1 MRVSKKLEK
10 FLAMPSGKAER
21 TLRSKLST
29 ILLCAALFT
38 IHCSL
43 FTILCSLFTSC
54 STEDDKIVVQTQHKW
69 VDKKLAV
76 VYPNRNAMTKA
87 QLERTA
93 QWFLDNFQEAQLST
107 DVCVRL
113 HLEWYDELSY
123 NLDALSTQLAND
135 TSVVAIVGPFNSSS
149 LEVFAQ
155 ACQQTEKPL
164 IAPTATS
171 EEVIRRYAVP
181 TKSGTHDVRPFLWSL
196 TESDVAFTEVMM
208 TAYATL
214 MQQFTSFVT
223 PTADVMTPDNVYGKT
238 FFDWAPFQA
247 ENLGI
252 HIADNGQYTSDDDLV
267 KQMKTIINKP
277 LDDLTALFLNSF
289 CVVESLDQLVKVVAM
304 RREWYIDDHGYRKY
318 YDLPEDTPAD
328 DPVFD
333 EHAPQIEAWRR
344 TWFALSDFSQEEVTN
359 LTERQRAILEEYQG
373 FSPYADP
380 TTGFEMSYERKFGTK
395 PTFEECKFYDGLLL
409 AGLACHKQA
418 VEHKDK
424 AEPEENVERN
434 IAFNQAIYDL
444 TFPNAD
450 ASLSATVWDAS
461 PMALYLQSLDK
472 GQVPQ
477 FRGASGNIAFDAES
491 CAAAAGTTYVHWQ
504 ILGGKI
510 NNIRYFSSKGNH
522 RTGEATV
529 AWKYLYDENL
539 AQQRFGEQAQ
549 DIDAGID
556 YAPLTGQYALL
567 VHASTEFKNY
577 RHLSDVLSV
586 YQQLKRNGF
595 DDDHIILIADRTVA
609 DDPKNPEPGT
619 VRASIDGPDLMAG
632 AQIDYDASTLS
643 AADIMRILMGQSSDK
658 LPVVIP
664 PDAGNN
670 VLFYWSGH
678 GRNQNHGGAREFQWR
693 ETAHHEGLTAQLLYE
708 TVSLMRRDKSYRKL
722 LIVGEPC
729 YGECVVTDLEGI
741 PGVLAITGANEQEQS
756 WADNWNPAGF
766 WMSDRFSQNFVTAI
780 SENPDITYRDLYLYC
795 TQHTLGSHA
804 RIVNAAHFD
813 NLYHSGPAEFIKR

>member
-1 MRVSKKLEK
+1 
-10 FLAMPSGKAER
+10 
-21 TLRSKLST
+21 
-29 ILLCAALFT
+29 
-38 IHCSL
+38 
-43 FTILCSLFTSC
+43 
-54 STEDDKIVVQTQHKW
+54 
-69 VDKKLAV
+69 
-76 VYPNRNAMTKA
+76 
-87 QLERTA
+87 
-93 QWFLDNFQEAQLST
+93 
-107 DVCVRL
+107 
-113 HLEWYDELSY
+113 
-123 NLDALSTQLAND
+123 
-135 TSVVAIVGPFNSSS
+135 
-149 LEVFAQ
+149 
-155 ACQQTEKPL
+155 
-164 IAPTATS
+164 
-171 EEVIRRYAVP
+171 
-181 TKSGTHDVRPFLWSL
+181 
-196 TESDVAFTEVMM
+196 M

-267 KQMKTIINKP
+267 KQMKTIIHKP

-304 RREWYIDDHGYRKY
+304 RREWYIDDHEYRKY

-556 YAPLTGQYALL
+556 YAPLTDQYALL

-780 SENPDITYRDLYLYC
+780 SETPDITYRDLYLYC

>member
-1 MRVSKKLEK
+1 MR
-10 FLAMPSGKAER
+10 
-21 TLRSKLST
+21 RSKMISMRWMMW
-29 ILLCAALFT
+29 LCAACMML
-38 IHCSL
+38 I
-43 FTILCSLFTSC
+43 TSC
-54 STEDDKIVVQTQHKW
+54 KTEDDKIVFQQQHKW

-76 VYPNRNAMTKA
+76 VYPNRNPITKA
-87 QLERTA
+87 QMERTA
-93 QWFLDNFQEAQLST
+93 QWFLDNFKEAQLSG

-113 HLEWYDELSY
+113 QLDWYDELSY
-123 NLDALSTQLAND
+123 NLDALSTELAND
-135 TSVVAIVGPFNSSS
+135 TSVVAIIGPLNGNN
-149 LEVFAQ
+149 LEVFAR
-155 ACQQTEKPL
+155 ACQLTEKPL

-171 EEVIRRYAVP
+171 EDVIRRYAVP
-181 TKSGTHDVRPFLWSL
+181 TQSGTHTVRPFLWSL
-196 TESDVAFTEVMM
+196 TESDVAYTEVIM
-208 TAYATL
+208 TAYAAL
-214 MQQFTSFVT
+214 IQKLYFLISSS
-223 PTADVMTPDNVYGKT
+223 VMMSPDNVYGKT

-247 ENLGI
+247 ENLSI
-252 HIADNGQYTSDDDLV
+252 KLSDNQQYTSTEQLLNQV
-267 KQMKTIINKP
+267 KTVLNDNPQVWEGLTVPTIHM
-277 LDDLTALFLNSF
+277 F
-289 CVVESLDQLVKVVAM
+289 CVMENLDQLCQVAEM
-304 RREWYIDDHGYRKY
+304 RRQWYLNFNPRDNIPEGTPIDD
-318 YDLPEDTPAD
+318 PAYNE
-328 DPVFD
+328 FA
-333 EHAPQIEAWRR
+333 EEIAAFRR
-344 TWFALSDFSQEEVTN
+344 TWIALNNFSQEEIDA
-359 LTERQRAILEEYQG
+359 LTDGQRRILEAYQG

-380 TTGFEMSYERKFGTK
+380 TTGFEISYEQKFGTK
-395 PTFEECKFYDGLLL
+395 PTFEECKFYDALLL
-409 AGLACHKQA
+409 AGLACHKLA

-434 IAFNQAIYDL
+434 AAFNQAIYDL
-444 TFPNAD
+444 TFPNANEN
-450 ASLSATVWDAS
+450 LSASIWTPTA
-461 PMALYLQSLDK
+461 MQLYLRSMEN
-472 GQVPQ
+472 GQVVK

-491 CAAAAGTTYVHWQ
+491 CAAAAGTTYAHWE
-504 ILGGKI
+504 IKDGNLVFL
-510 NNIRYFSSKGNH
+510 NYFSSDASH
-522 RTGEATV
+522 RMSESTV

-539 AQQRFGEQAQ
+539 ALQRFGEQAQ

-556 YAPLTGQYALL
+556 YAPLTDQYALL

-619 VRASIDGPDLMAG
+619 VRASIGGPDLMAG

-643 AADIMRILMGQSSDK
+643 AADVLRILMGQRSDK

-693 ETAHHEGLTAQLLYE
+693 EEAHHHGLTAQLLYE
-708 TVSLMRRDKSYRKL
+708 TVNMMRRDKSYRKL

-741 PGVLAITGANEQEQS
+741 PGVLAITGANAQEQS

-766 WMSDRFSQNFVTAI
+766 WMSDRFTQNFVTAI

-795 TQHTLGSHA
+795 AQHTLGSHA
-804 RIVNAAHFD
+804 RIINADHFG
-813 NLYHSGPAEFIKR
+813 NLYHTGPAEFVKK

>member
-10 FLAMPSGKAER
+10 LEKL

-29 ILLCAALFT
+29 ILLCAAF
-38 IHCSL
+38 
-43 FTILCSLFTSC
+43 FILHCSLFTSC
-54 STEDDKIVVQTQHKW
+54 KTEDDKIVVQTEHRW
-69 VDKKLAV
+69 VDKKVAV

-107 DVCVRL
+107 GVCVRL
-113 HLEWYDELSY
+113 KLEWYDELTA

-135 TSVVAIVGPFNSSS
+135 PDVVAIVGPFNSNS
-149 LEVFAQ
+149 LEVFAE

-171 EEVIRRYAVP
+171 EEIIRRYAVP
-181 TKSGTHDVRPFLWSL
+181 TQSGTRTVRPFLWSL
-196 TESDVAFTEVMM
+196 TESDVAFAEVVMS
-208 TAYATL
+208 AYAT
-214 MQQFTSFVT
+214 MSQRHSFIT
-223 PTADVMTPDNVYGKT
+223 PSAIVFSPDNVYGKT

-252 HIADNGQYTSDDDLV
+252 DISDNLQYRSTDELLQQIKAHLYTGEGD
-267 KQMKTIINKP
+267 IF
-277 LDDLTALFLNSF
+277 TALYSNF
-289 CVVESLDQLVKVVAM
+289 CVIETIDQLCQV
-304 RREWYIDDHGYRKY
+304 
-318 YDLPEDTPAD
+318 T
-328 DPVFD
+328 
-333 EHAPQIEAWRR
+333 AWRR
-344 TWFALSDFSQEEVTN
+344 KCYIDFMEVNDWLGLPDTTPYDDPAYDNMAAEISAYRRVYFALSDFSQEEIN
-359 LTERQRAILEEYQG
+359 ALTERQRAMLLQYEG

-380 TTGFEMSYERKFGTK
+380 TTGFEMSYERKFGVK

-504 ILGGKI
+504 IYDGQVKFL
-510 NNIRYFSSKGNH
+510 RYFSSKGNH

-529 AWKYLYDENL
+529 AWKYLYDENV
-539 AQQRFGEQAQ
+539 AQQRFAEQAQ
-549 DIDAGID
+549 DQEAAID

-586 YQQLKRNGF
+586 YQQLKRSGF
-595 DDDHIILIADRTVA
+595 DDDHIILIADRSVA
-609 DDPKNPEPGT
+609 DDLKNPEPGT
-619 VRASIDGPDLMAG
+619 VRATIDGPDLMAG
-632 AQIDYDASTLS
+632 AQIDYDASQLS
-643 AADIMRILMGQSSDK
+643 AVEVLRILMGQRSDK

-664 PDAGNN
+664 PDAGHN
-670 VLFYWSGH
+670 VLLYWSGH
-678 GRNQNHGGAREFQWR
+678 GRSLNHGGANEFQWR
-693 ETAHHEGLTAQLLYE
+693 EKPHHQGVTAQLLRE
-708 TVSLMRRDKSYRKL
+708 AVTTMQRNHGFRKL
-722 LIVGEPC
+722 LIVAEPC
-729 YGECVVTDLEGI
+729 YGECVVSDLDGI
-741 PGVLAITGANEQEQS
+741 PGVLAMTGANAQEQS
-756 WADNWNPAGF
+756 WADNWNPSGSF
-766 WMSDRFSQNFVTAI
+766 WMSDRFTQNFVTALT
-780 SENPDITYRDLYLYC
+780 ENPAITYRDLYLYC
-795 TQHTLGSHA
+795 AQHTLGSHA
-804 RIVNAAHFD
+804 RVVNAAHFG
-813 NLYHSGPAEFIKR
+813 NLYHTGPAEFVRK

>member
-1 MRVSKKLEK
+1 MRTIKQFKNVKMQKASLLIIT
-10 FLAMPSGKAER
+10 FLHFIIF
-21 TLRSKLST
+21 TFFLSA
-29 ILLCAALFT
+29 CRQ
-38 IHCSL
+38 
-43 FTILCSLFTSC
+43 
-54 STEDDKIVVQTQHKW
+54 EDDKIVVQTQHKW
-69 VDKKLAV
+69 VDKKVAV

-93 QWFLDNFQEAQLST
+93 QWFLDNYQEAQLSGN
-107 DVCVRL
+107 VCVRL
-113 HLEWYDELSY
+113 KLEWYDELTS

-135 TSVVAIVGPFNSSS
+135 PDVVAIVGPFNSSS

-304 RREWYIDDHGYRKY
+304 RREWYIDDHEYRKY

-380 TTGFEMSYERKFGTK
+380 TTGFEMSYERKFGVK

-529 AWKYLYDENL
+529 AWKYLYDENV
-539 AQQRFGEQAQ
+539 AQQRFAQQAQ
-549 DIDAGID
+549 DQEAAID

-567 VHASTEFKNY
+567 VHASTEFSNY

-586 YQQLKRNGF
+586 YQQLKRSGF
-595 DDDHIILIADRTVA
+595 DDDHIILIADRSVA
-609 DDPKNPEPGT
+609 DDLKNPEPGT
-619 VRASIDGPDLMAG
+619 VRATIDGPDLMAG
-632 AQIDYDASTLS
+632 AQIDYDASQLS
-643 AADIMRILMGQSSDK
+643 AVEVLRILMGQRSDK

-664 PDAGNN
+664 PDAGHN
-670 VLFYWSGH
+670 VLLYWSGH
-678 GRNQNHGGAREFQWR
+678 GRSLNHGGANEFQWR
-693 ETAHHEGLTAQLLYE
+693 EKPHHQGVTAQLLRE
-708 TVSLMRRDKSYRKL
+708 AVTTMQRNHGFRKL
-722 LIVGEPC
+722 LIVAEPC
-729 YGECVVTDLEGI
+729 YGECVVSDLDGI
-741 PGVLAITGANEQEQS
+741 PGVLAMTGANEQEQS
-756 WADNWNPAGF
+756 WADNWNPSGSF
-766 WMSDRFSQNFVTAI
+766 WMSDRFTQNFVTAVT
-780 SENPDITYRDLYLYC
+780 ENPAITYRDLYLYC
-795 TQHTLGSHA
+795 AQHTLGSHA
-804 RIVNAAHFD
+804 RVVNAAHFG
-813 NLYHSGPAEFIKR
+813 NLYHTGPGEFIKSEK

>member
-1 MRVSKKLEK
+1 MRTIKQFKNVKMQKASLLIIT
-10 FLAMPSGKAER
+10 FLHFIIF
-21 TLRSKLST
+21 TFFLSA
-29 ILLCAALFT
+29 CRQ
-38 IHCSL
+38 
-43 FTILCSLFTSC
+43 
-54 STEDDKIVVQTQHKW
+54 EDDKIVVQTQHKW
-69 VDKKLAV
+69 VDKKVAV

-93 QWFLDNFQEAQLST
+93 QWFLDNFKEAQLSG

-113 HLEWYDELSY
+113 KLEWYDELSY
-123 NLDALSTQLAND
+123 NLDALSTELAND

-149 LEVFAQ
+149 LDVFART
-155 ACQQTEKPL
+155 CQITEKPL

-304 RREWYIDDHGYRKY
+304 RREWYIDDYEYRKY

-380 TTGFEMSYERKFGTK
+380 TTGFEMSYERKFGVK

-522 RTGEATV
+522 RTGDATV
-529 AWKYLYDENL
+529 AWKYLYDENV

-549 DIDAGID
+549 DQDVGID
-556 YAPLTGQYALL
+556 YAPLTDQYALL

-619 VRASIDGPDLMAG
+619 VRASADGPDLMAG

-643 AADIMRILMGQSSDK
+643 AADVLRILMGQRSDK

-678 GRNQNHGGAREFQWR
+678 GRNQNHGGAREYQWR
-693 ETAHHEGLTAQLLYE
+693 EEAHHHGLTAQLLYE
-708 TVSLMRRDKSYRKL
+708 TVNMMRRDKSYRKL

-741 PGVLAITGANEQEQS
+741 PGVLAITGANAQEQS

-766 WMSDRFSQNFVTAI
+766 WMSDRFTQNFVTAI

-795 TQHTLGSHA
+795 AQHTLGSHA
-804 RIVNAAHFD
+804 RIINADHFG
-813 NLYHSGPAEFIKR
+813 NLYHTGPAEFVKK

>member
-1 MRVSKKLEK
+1 MRR
-10 FLAMPSGKAER
+10 GKMLDGR
-21 TLRSKLST
+21 WMM
-29 ILLCAALFT
+29 LLCASFLMLLAA
-38 IHCSL
+38 CSKD
-43 FTILCSLFTSC
+43 
-54 STEDDKIVVQTQHKW
+54 DDKIVVQTQHRW
-69 VDKKLAV
+69 VDKKVAV

-93 QWFLDNFQEAQLST
+93 QWFLDNYQEAQLSGN
-107 DVCVRL
+107 VCVRL
-113 HLEWYDELSY
+113 KLEWYDELTS

-135 TSVVAIVGPFNSSS
+135 PDVVAIVGPFNSNS

-171 EEVIRRYAVP
+171 EEIIRRYAVP
-181 TKSGTHDVRPFLWSL
+181 TQSGTRTVRPFLWSL

-267 KQMKTIINKP
+267 KQMKTIIHKP

-304 RREWYIDDHGYRKY
+304 RREWYIDDHEYRKY

-409 AGLACHKQA
+409 VGLACHKLAASDNSQLSI
-418 VEHKDK
+418 V
-424 AEPEENVERN
+424 NSQSSIVN
-434 IAFNQAIYDL
+434 SQFNQAIYDL
-444 TFPNAD
+444 TFANTD
-450 ASLSATVWDAS
+450 ASLSATIWNATA
-461 PMALYLQSLDK
+461 MQLYLRQLDN

-529 AWKYLYDENL
+529 AWKYLYDENA
-539 AQQRFGEQAQ
+539 AQQRFAEQAQ
-549 DIDAGID
+549 DQDAGID
-556 YAPLTGQYALL
+556 YAPLKDQYALL
-567 VHASTEFKNY
+567 VHASNEFSNY

-595 DDDHIILIADRTVA
+595 DDDHIILIADRSVA
-609 DDPKNPEPGT
+609 DDLKNPEPGT
-619 VRASIDGPDLMAG
+619 VRASIGGPDLMAG
-632 AQIDYDASTLS
+632 AVIDYDASKLTAVDVL
-643 AADIMRILMGQSSDK
+643 RILMGQRTDK

-670 VLFYWSGH
+670 VFFYWSGH
-678 GRNQNHGGAREFQWR
+678 GRSLNHGGAREFQWR
-693 ETAHHEGLTAQLLYE
+693 ETSHHQGLTAQLLHE
-708 TVSLMRRDKSYRKL
+708 AVTIMHRNKGFRKL
-722 LIVGEPC
+722 FIVAEPC
-729 YGECVVTDLEGI
+729 YAECVVTDLDGI
-741 PGVLAITGANEQEQS
+741 PGVLAMTGANEQEQS
-756 WADNWNPAGF
+756 WADNWNPNGSF
-766 WMSDRFSQNFVTAI
+766 WMSDRFTQNFVTAVT
-780 SENPDITYRDLYLYC
+780 ENPAITYRDLYLYC
-795 TQHTLGSHA
+795 AQHTLGSHA
-804 RIVNAAHFD
+804 RVVNAAHFG
-813 NLYHSGPAEFIKR
+813 NLYHTGPAEFIKREK

>member
-1 MRVSKKLEK
+1 MRR
-10 FLAMPSGKAER
+10 GKMLDEFATPHSALQR
-21 TLRSKLST
+21 RWMMLDGRWMM
-29 ILLCAALFT
+29 LLCASFLMLLAA
-38 IHCSL
+38 CSKD
-43 FTILCSLFTSC
+43 
-54 STEDDKIVVQTQHKW
+54 DDKIVVQTEHRW
-69 VDKKLAV
+69 VDKKVAV

-113 HLEWYDELSY
+113 KLEWYDELTA

-135 TSVVAIVGPFNSSS
+135 PDVVAIVGPFNSNS
-149 LEVFAQ
+149 LEVFAE

-171 EEVIRRYAVP
+171 EEIIRRYAVP
-181 TKSGTHDVRPFLWSL
+181 TQSGTRTVRPFLWSL
-196 TESDVAFTEVMM
+196 TESDVAFAEVVMS
-208 TAYATL
+208 AYAT
-214 MQQFTSFVT
+214 MSQRHSFVV
-223 PTADVMTPDNVYGKT
+223 PSAIVFSPDNVYGKT

-252 HIADNGQYTSDDDLV
+252 DITDNLQYRSTDELLQQIKAHLYTGEVD
-267 KQMKTIINKP
+267 II
-277 LDDLTALFLNSF
+277 TALYSNF
-289 CVVESLDQLVKVVAM
+289 CVIESIDQLCQVTAW
-304 RREWYIDDHGYRKY
+304 RRKCYIDFMEINDWYG
-318 YDLPEDTPAD
+318 LPDTTPYD
-328 DPVFD
+328 DPVYD
-333 EHAPQIEAWRR
+333 DLSAAISAYRR
-344 TWFALSDFSQEEVTN
+344 VYFALSDFSQEEIN
-359 LTERQRAILEEYQG
+359 ALTERQRAMLHQYEG

-380 TTGFEMSYERKFGTK
+380 TTGFEMSYERKFGVK

-418 VEHKDK
+418 VAGDSGVSGDSESS
-424 AEPEENVERN
+424 AN

-461 PMALYLQSLDK
+461 PMALYRQSLDK

-529 AWKYLYDENL
+529 AWKYLYDENV
-539 AQQRFGEQAQ
+539 AQQRFAEQAQ
-549 DIDAGID
+549 DQEAAID

-586 YQQLKRNGF
+586 YQQLKRSGF
-595 DDDHIILIADRTVA
+595 DDDHIILIADRSVA
-609 DDPKNPEPGT
+609 DDLKNPEPGT
-619 VRASIDGPDLMAG
+619 VRATIDGPDLMAG
-632 AQIDYDASTLS
+632 AQIDYDASQLS
-643 AADIMRILMGQSSDK
+643 AVEVLRILMGQRSDK

-664 PDAGNN
+664 PDAGHN
-670 VLFYWSGH
+670 VLLYWSGH
-678 GRNQNHGGAREFQWR
+678 GRSLNHGGANEFQWR
-693 ETAHHEGLTAQLLYE
+693 EKPHHQGVTAQLLRE
-708 TVSLMRRDKSYRKL
+708 AVTTMQRNHGFRKL
-722 LIVGEPC
+722 LIVAEPC
-729 YGECVVTDLEGI
+729 YGECVVSDLDGI
-741 PGVLAITGANEQEQS
+741 PGVLAMTGANAQEQS
-756 WADNWNPAGF
+756 WADNWNPNGSF
-766 WMSDRFSQNFVTAI
+766 WMSDRFTQNFVTALT
-780 SENPDITYRDLYLYC
+780 ENPAITYRDLYLYC
-795 TQHTLGSHA
+795 AQHTLGSHA
-804 RIVNAAHFD
+804 RVVNAAHFG
-813 NLYHSGPAEFIKR
+813 NLYHTGPAEFVRK

>member
-1 MRVSKKLEK
+1 MKRGKRLEVR
-10 FLAMPSGKAER
+10 GKR
-21 TLRSKLST
+21 YDWWMW
-29 ILLCAALFT
+29 LCAALFT

-43 FTILCSLFTSC
+43 FTSC
-54 STEDDKIVVQTQHKW
+54 KTEDDKIVVQTEHRW
-69 VDKKLAV
+69 VDKKVAV

-113 HLEWYDELSY
+113 HLEWYDELTA

-135 TSVVAIVGPFNSSS
+135 PDVVAIVGPFNSNS
-149 LEVFAQ
+149 LEVFAE

-171 EEVIRRYAVP
+171 EEIIRRYAVP
-181 TKSGTHDVRPFLWSL
+181 TQSGTRTVRPFLWSL
-196 TESDVAFTEVMM
+196 TESDVAFAEVVMS
-208 TAYATL
+208 AYAT
-214 MQQFTSFVT
+214 MSQRHSFIT
-223 PTADVMTPDNVYGKT
+223 PSAIVFSPDNVYGKT

-252 HIADNGQYTSDDDLV
+252 DISDNLQYRSTDELLQQIKAHLYTGEGD
-267 KQMKTIINKP
+267 IF
-277 LDDLTALFLNSF
+277 TALYSNF
-289 CVVESLDQLVKVVAM
+289 CVIETIDQLCQV
-304 RREWYIDDHGYRKY
+304 
-318 YDLPEDTPAD
+318 T
-328 DPVFD
+328 
-333 EHAPQIEAWRR
+333 AWRR
-344 TWFALSDFSQEEVTN
+344 KCYIDFMEVNDWLGLPDTTPYDDPAYDNMAAEISAYRRVYFALSDFSQEEIN
-359 LTERQRAILEEYQG
+359 ALTERQRAMLLQYEG

-380 TTGFEMSYERKFGTK
+380 TTGFEMSYERKFGVK

-418 VEHKDK
+418 VAGDSGVSGDSESS
-424 AEPEENVERN
+424 AN

-529 AWKYLYDENL
+529 AWKYLYDENV
-539 AQQRFGEQAQ
+539 AQQRFAEQAQ
-549 DIDAGID
+549 DQEAAID
-556 YAPLTGQYALL
+556 Y
-567 VHASTEFKNY
+567 S
-577 RHLSDVLSV
+577 
-586 YQQLKRNGF
+586 
-595 DDDHIILIADRTVA
+595 VA
-609 DDPKNPEPGT
+609 DDLKNPEPGT
-619 VRASIDGPDLMAG
+619 VRATIDGPDLMAG
-632 AQIDYDASTLS
+632 AQIDYDASQLS
-643 AADIMRILMGQSSDK
+643 AVEVLRILMGQRSDK

-664 PDAGNN
+664 SDAGNN
-670 VLFYWSGH
+670 VFFYWSGH
-678 GRNQNHGGAREFQWR
+678 GRSLNHGGAREFQWR
-693 ETAHHEGLTAQLLYE
+693 ETSHHQGLTAQLLHE
-708 TVSLMRRDKSYRKL
+708 AVTTMQHNKGFRKL
-722 LIVGEPC
+722 FIVAEPC
-729 YGECVVTDLEGI
+729 YAECVVTDLDGI
-741 PGVLAITGANEQEQS
+741 PGVLAMTGANEQEQS
-756 WADNWNPAGF
+756 WADNWNPNGSF
-766 WMSDRFSQNFVTAI
+766 WMSDRFTQNFVTAVT
-780 SENPDITYRDLYLYC
+780 ENPAITYRDLYLYC
-795 TQHTLGSHA
+795 AQHTLGSHA
-804 RIVNAAHFD
+804 RVVNAAHFG
-813 NLYHSGPAEFIKR
+813 NLYHTGPAEFVRK

>member
-10 FLAMPSGKAER
+10 LEKL

-29 ILLCAALFT
+29 ILLCAAF
-38 IHCSL
+38 
-43 FTILCSLFTSC
+43 FILHCSLFTSC
-54 STEDDKIVVQTQHKW
+54 KTEDDKIVVQTEHRW
-69 VDKKLAV
+69 VDKKVAV

-93 QWFLDNFQEAQLST
+93 QWFLDNYQEAQLST
-107 DVCVRL
+107 GVCVRL
-113 HLEWYDELSY
+113 KLEWYDELTA

-135 TSVVAIVGPFNSSS
+135 PDVVAIVGPFNSNS
-149 LEVFAQ
+149 LEVFAE

-171 EEVIRRYAVP
+171 EEIIRRYAVP
-181 TKSGTHDVRPFLWSL
+181 TQSGTRTVRPFLWSL
-196 TESDVAFTEVMM
+196 TESDVAFAEVVMS
-208 TAYATL
+208 AYAT
-214 MQQFTSFVT
+214 MSQRHSFIT
-223 PTADVMTPDNVYGKT
+223 PSAIVFSPDNVYGKT

-252 HIADNGQYTSDDDLV
+252 DISDNLQYRSTDELLQQIKAHLYTGEGD
-267 KQMKTIINKP
+267 IF
-277 LDDLTALFLNSF
+277 TALYSNF
-289 CVVESLDQLVKVVAM
+289 CVIETIDQLCQV
-304 RREWYIDDHGYRKY
+304 
-318 YDLPEDTPAD
+318 T
-328 DPVFD
+328 
-333 EHAPQIEAWRR
+333 AWRR
-344 TWFALSDFSQEEVTN
+344 KCYIDFMEVNDWLGLPDTTPYDDPAYDNMAAEISAYRRVYFALSDFSQEEIN
-359 LTERQRAILEEYQG
+359 ALTERQRAMLLQYEG

-380 TTGFEMSYERKFGTK
+380 TTGFEMSYERKFGVK

-418 VEHKDK
+418 VAGDSGVSGDSESS
-424 AEPEENVERN
+424 AN

-504 ILGGKI
+504 IYDGQVKFL
-510 NNIRYFSSKGNH
+510 RYFSSKGNH

-529 AWKYLYDENL
+529 AWKYLYDENV
-539 AQQRFGEQAQ
+539 AQQRFAEQAQ
-549 DIDAGID
+549 DQEAAID

-586 YQQLKRNGF
+586 YQQLKRSGF
-595 DDDHIILIADRTVA
+595 DDDHIILIADRSVA
-609 DDPKNPEPGT
+609 DDLKNPEPGT
-619 VRASIDGPDLMAG
+619 VRATIDGPDLMAG
-632 AQIDYDASTLS
+632 AQIDYDASQLS
-643 AADIMRILMGQSSDK
+643 AVEVLRILMGQRSDK

-664 PDAGNN
+664 PDAGHN
-670 VLFYWSGH
+670 VLLYWSGH
-678 GRNQNHGGAREFQWR
+678 GRSLNHGGANEFQWR
-693 ETAHHEGLTAQLLYE
+693 EKPHHQGVTAQLLRE
-708 TVSLMRRDKSYRKL
+708 AVTTMQRNHGFRKL
-722 LIVGEPC
+722 LIVAEPC
-729 YGECVVTDLEGI
+729 YAECVVTDLDGI
-741 PGVLAITGANEQEQS
+741 PGVLAMTGANEQEQS
-756 WADNWNPAGF
+756 WADNWNPSGSF
-766 WMSDRFSQNFVTAI
+766 WMSDRFTQNFVTALT
-780 SENPDITYRDLYLYC
+780 ENPAITYRDLYLYC
-795 TQHTLGSHA
+795 AQHTLGSHA
-804 RIVNAAHFD
+804 RVVNAAHFG
-813 NLYHSGPAEFIKR
+813 NLYHTGPAEFVKK

>member
-10 FLAMPSGKAER
+10 L

-29 ILLCAALFT
+29 ILLCAAF
-38 IHCSL
+38 
-43 FTILCSLFTSC
+43 FILHCSLFTSC
-54 STEDDKIVVQTQHKW
+54 KTEDDKIVVLTEHRW
-69 VDKKLAV
+69 VDKKVAV

-107 DVCVRL
+107 GVCVRL
-113 HLEWYDELSY
+113 KLEWYDELTA

-135 TSVVAIVGPFNSSS
+135 PDVAAIVGPFNSTS
-149 LEVFAQ
+149 LEVFAE

-171 EEVIRRYAVP
+171 EEIIRRYAVP
-181 TKSGTHDVRPFLWSL
+181 TQSGTRTVRPFLWSL
-196 TESDVAFTEVMM
+196 TESDVAFAEVVMS
-208 TAYATL
+208 AYAT
-214 MQQFTSFVT
+214 MSQRHSFIT
-223 PTADVMTPDNVYGKT
+223 PSAIVFSPDNVYGKT

-252 HIADNGQYTSDDDLV
+252 DISDNLQYRSTDELLQQIKAHLYTGEGD
-267 KQMKTIINKP
+267 IF
-277 LDDLTALFLNSF
+277 TALYSNF
-289 CVVESLDQLVKVVAM
+289 CVIETIDQLCQV
-304 RREWYIDDHGYRKY
+304 
-318 YDLPEDTPAD
+318 T
-328 DPVFD
+328 
-333 EHAPQIEAWRR
+333 AWRR
-344 TWFALSDFSQEEVTN
+344 KCYIDFMEVNDWLGLPDTTPYDDPAYDNMAAEISAYRRVYFALSDFSQEEIN
-359 LTERQRAILEEYQG
+359 ALTERQRAMLLQYEG

-380 TTGFEMSYERKFGTK
+380 TTGFEMSYERKFGVK

-418 VEHKDK
+418 VAGDSGVSGDSESS
-424 AEPEENVERN
+424 AN

-504 ILGGKI
+504 IYDGQVKFL
-510 NNIRYFSSKGNH
+510 RYFSSKGNH

-529 AWKYLYDENL
+529 AWKYLYDENV

-586 YQQLKRNGF
+586 YQQLKRSGF
-595 DDDHIILIADRTVA
+595 DDDHIILIADRSVA
-609 DDPKNPEPGT
+609 DDLKNPEPGT
-619 VRASIDGPDLMAG
+619 VRATIDGPDLMAG
-632 AQIDYDASTLS
+632 AQIDYDASQLS
-643 AADIMRILMGQSSDK
+643 AVEVLRILMGQRSDK

-664 PDAGNN
+664 PDAGHN
-670 VLFYWSGH
+670 VLLYWSGH
-678 GRNQNHGGAREFQWR
+678 GRSLNHGGANEFQWR
-693 ETAHHEGLTAQLLYE
+693 EKPHHQGVTAQLLRE
-708 TVSLMRRDKSYRKL
+708 AVTTMQRNKGFRKL
-722 LIVGEPC
+722 FIVAEPC
-729 YGECVVTDLEGI
+729 YGECVVSDLDGI
-741 PGVLAITGANEQEQS
+741 PGVLAMTGANAQEQS
-756 WADNWNPAGF
+756 WADNWNPSGSF
-766 WMSDRFSQNFVTAI
+766 WMSDRFTQNFVTALT
-780 SENPDITYRDLYLYC
+780 ENPAITYRDLYLYC
-795 TQHTLGSHA
+795 AQHTLGSHA
-804 RIVNAAHFD
+804 RVVNAAHFG
-813 NLYHSGPAEFIKR
+813 NLYHTGPAEFVRK